1 MPTVATAK
9 VPLAATAASCFMI
22 GFITLWGCRLK

>member
-9 VPLAATAASCFMI
+9 VPLAATAARCFII
-22 GFITLWGCRLK
+22 GFITV